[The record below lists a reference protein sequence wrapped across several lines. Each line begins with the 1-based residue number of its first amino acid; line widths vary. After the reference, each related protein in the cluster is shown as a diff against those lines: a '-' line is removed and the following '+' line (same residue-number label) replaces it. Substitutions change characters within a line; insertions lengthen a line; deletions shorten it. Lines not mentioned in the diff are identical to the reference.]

1 MTGLLNRRAFYDEEL
16 PRRFKRMAFAKE
28 GEESSGALYYVDMD
42 NFKLVNDIHGHQK
55 GDEAIIALRDL
66 LHDFVRPGD
75 LIARLGGDE
84 FALWLDGVSEQ
95 IAVKRCGDFLKASKA
110 LEKLSGEPDRPL
122 GISVGIAV
130 YHPATGETLES
141 LLARAD
147 AAMYTV
153 KQNHKGDF
161 CLAPPVLDTEHSD
174 AMAEGQT
181 DV

>member
-1 MTGLLNRRAFYDEEL
+1 
-16 PRRFKRMAFAKE
+16 
-28 GEESSGALYYVDMD
+28 
-42 NFKLVNDIHGHQK
+42 VNDAFGHQK
-55 GDEAIIALRDL
+55 GDDAIIALRDL

-95 IAVKRCGDFLKASKA
+95 TAIKRCGDLLRASKV
-110 LEKLSGEPDRPL
+110 LEKLSGAPDRPL

-130 YHPATGETLES
+130 YHPSSGETLEG

-153 KQNHKGDF
+153 KQKNKGDF
-161 CLAPPVLDTEHSD
+161 CLAPPFQGG
-174 AMAEGQT
+174 AKI
-181 DV
+181 

>member
-1 MTGLLNRRAFYDEEL
+1 MTGVQTCAL
-16 PRRFKRMAFAKE
+16 PIYESQSKE
-28 GEESSGALYYVDMD
+28 VTGALYYVDMD
-42 NFKLVNDIHGHQK
+42 NFKLVNDVFGHQK

-84 FALWLDGVSEQ
+84 FALWLDGVGEETA
-95 IAVKRCGDFLKASKA
+95 IKRCGDLLRTSKS
-110 LEKLSGEPDRPL
+110 LEALSGAQDKPL

-130 YHPATGETLES
+130 YHPESGESLEA

-153 KQNHKGDF
+153 KQKNKGDY
-161 CLAPPVLDTEHSD
+161 CLAPPYD
-174 AMAEGQT
+174 AAES
-181 DV
+181 